1 MVRAKFKC
9 TMLTSYFNTTN
20 EGTKEERIDVVTTA
34 QFAPVY
40 GDGEF
45 DQEQHHEM
53 FQTNGGRIS
62 VQFVGTADPL
72 KKGQTLRPAVHEEH
86 AGEFEEGKE
95 YYFDVT
101 AVEEVAAESAA
112 T

>member
-20 EGTKEERIDVVTTA
+20 EGTADEKTDVTTTA

-45 DQEQHHEM
+45 DQEQHGEM

-62 VQFVGTADPL
+62 VQFVGTAGPL
-72 KKGQTLRPAVHEEH
+72 KPRTLRPHVHEEH

-95 YYFDVT
+95 YYVDVYAVDA
-101 AVEEVAAESAA
+101 AVE
-112 T
+112 